1 VDTRQRRGIGV
12 RKRRRRPAS
21 ARPDR
26 LHEFTHAVQSL
37 QIDVAEP
44 PSPWRKLRFD
54 RPTSGK
60 KRLFAF
66 EQIEIGMFNFA
77 NMAYEA
83 SRPYDKRWS
92 EQEAFQLTAPSDPWR

>member
-1 VDTRQRRGIGV
+1 VFV
-12 RKRRRRPAS
+12 
-21 ARPDR
+21 PDQVVW

-54 RPTSGK
+54 RPASGT